1 MADEPEPE
9 VVEKRGRGR
18 PRKTRPVPEEDH
30 QSELSVLFDSLESK
44 LSATLTSLIAEAI
57 LPLRALVFERVKDL
71 EERLSKSV
79 AELKQNLLQRV
90 EALEASVA
98 SRVTHSATIESPRPT
113 NPTRAVLLA
122 PESSLSTHV
131 TSLRQPATKLVSSD
145 RRFNIVVYGIPEMPS
160 GSSRFIRQR
169 HDFREVSAAISDLEQ
184 CSDHSSSIRDCR
196 RLGKYVT
203 SKSESKHRPILVSL
217 NSTAD
222 VDNIL
227 SSRSKLQSSPIS
239 IKPDLTPAERKTNA
253 LLLKERWRLIQSG
266 TDRRSIRIRGSSILL
281 NGQIHGIVSNSVFSL
296 SPILGDVAPQ
306 LSSLEAESP
315 PMHTTTVAH
324 QLLSSD
330 PVSTVRVAP
339 QHPHFSLEA
348 LPSSASPAV
357 LTSSASISSNKEKE

>member
-1 MADEPEPE
+1 
-9 VVEKRGRGR
+9 
-18 PRKTRPVPEEDH
+18 
-30 QSELSVLFDSLESK
+30 
-44 LSATLTSLIAEAI
+44 
-57 LPLRALVFERVKDL
+57 
-71 EERLSKSV
+71 
-79 AELKQNLLQRV
+79 
-90 EALEASVA
+90 
-98 SRVTHSATIESPRPT
+98 
-113 NPTRAVLLA
+113 
-122 PESSLSTHV
+122 
-131 TSLRQPATKLVSSD
+131 
-145 RRFNIVVYGIPEMPS
+145 MPS